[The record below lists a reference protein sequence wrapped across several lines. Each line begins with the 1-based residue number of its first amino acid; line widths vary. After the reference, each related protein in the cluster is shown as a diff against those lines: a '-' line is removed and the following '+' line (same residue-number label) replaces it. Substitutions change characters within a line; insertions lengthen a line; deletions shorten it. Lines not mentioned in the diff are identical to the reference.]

1 MQIKPP
7 QTDFLNNH
15 FKKKTKLLMLC
26 KDEGCKQTFQTFLLL
41 SLMLVESSIPAGQR
55 EAKGRKEKGIFHT
68 K

>member
-26 KDEGCKQTFQTFLLL
+26 KDEGCKQTFQPFLLL
-41 SLMLVESSIPAGQR
+41 SLMLVESSIPAGQ
-55 EAKGRKEKGIFHT
+55 
-68 K
+68 